1 MSKRGMLRR
10 KRGFALAEAV
20 IALTAVLMVSAA
32 ALTMIMSSILV
43 KTTSIIETEARG
55 FASDVLECFKVAD
68 DKAEFAKNLEFAL
81 GEPLTDRNAEDN
93 EYQYVFDGFVA
104 NITVNE
110 TLTDFEIQLVNKK
123 AGEILAFT
131 YRKGG
136 GGT

>member
-1 MSKRGMLRR
+1 MSKRGMLKR

-43 KTTSIIETEARG
+43 KTTSVIETEARG
-55 FASDVLECFKVAD
+55 FASDALECFKA
-68 DKAEFAKNLEFAL
+68 AESKKEFEDNLEFVT
-81 GEPLTDRNAEDN
+81 GRNTEDN
-93 EYQYVFDGFVA
+93 EYQYVFDFDGFDA
-104 NITVNE
+104 NIEVNE
-110 TLTDFEIQLVNKK
+110 ALTEFEIRLLNKK
-123 AGEILAFT
+123 DEEILAFT